1 MNVLL
6 QTAGQDAPPTG
17 QGKMPRLL
25 GRVRCPVYPVGT
37 DKQRGMSQ
45 NGKLNSPRR
54 SGFSF
59 DFANS
64 AVIEYQRCVS
74 IKFQSG
80 I

>member
-6 QTAGQDAPPTG
+6 QTAGQDALPTG
-17 QGKMPRLL
+17 WGKMPRLP
-25 GRVRCPVYPVGT
+25 GGDR
-37 DKQRGMSQ
+37 KQRGMSQ

-64 AVIEYQRCVS
+64 AVIEYRRCVS